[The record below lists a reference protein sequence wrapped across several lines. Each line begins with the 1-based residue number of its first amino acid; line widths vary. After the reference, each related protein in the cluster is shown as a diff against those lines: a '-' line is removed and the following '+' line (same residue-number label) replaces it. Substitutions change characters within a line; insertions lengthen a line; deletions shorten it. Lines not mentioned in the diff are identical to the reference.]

1 MKSIIF
7 YFFIFICSSTSYSQ
21 KQDCTWLIG
30 DQPIY
35 NLDPYSGIV
44 VIKFKDLGKLEIYRD
59 TNYNIFFN
67 GSNSSM
73 SDKEGNF
80 LFAFNEYS
88 FQNNKYKSFGED
100 GSYSLD
106 SYLYGPQRG
115 PQGNIVVPT
124 GREDNTYYAIY
135 TTTKTGYFSG
145 LLTLISDSLRYT
157 EVNLNINNGSGG
169 ILNPNKLIQ
178 KDTFAAWKMSIVRNA
193 NGRDWWLLKAKK
205 DSKEINRYLI
215 NKKGITFT
223 GTQKLDSLILDGLG
237 QAVYS
242 NDGNYFCNLSLKRRF
257 IDSYLDI
264 FKFDRN
270 TGLLSNHIHEFIPD
284 TIYGGGLAIS
294 PNSRFLYLAQ
304 WNKIY
309 QYDLK
314 ATDIIKSKTLVAEY
328 DGYTAPK
335 IEGGWEFATTF
346 GPMALGPDGRI
357 YISSVGQ
364 HFEFGVIQYPDR
376 KGVACEVRQHYVKK
390 PSISQGVPNNANYR
404 LGPIDGSPADT
415 LGIDNIPVANFR
427 ADQDTLNFLDFQF
440 QDLSYYEPATWSWD
454 FGDGTMSS
462 DTSPVHSY
470 PKKGTYVVCLTVS
483 NTNGSN
489 TICDTLK
496 IGTSATE
503 SQQQTEISVYPNPAK
518 NQVLFIMN
526 DYYPQNGRLN
536 LYDNLG
542 RLQKSKKISQGWNDL
557 NVQELPRGLYYYEVQ
572 DDGRQVYRGKLV
584 LVE

>member
-1 MKSIIF
+1 MNKNLLYIF
-7 YFFIFICSSTSYSQ
+7 LLLSTYWSYSQ
-21 KQDCTWLIG
+21 KQDYSWLIG
-30 DQPIY
+30 DGGFY
-35 NLDPYSGIV
+35 YLDPYSGIV
-44 VIKFKDLGKLEIYRD
+44 VLKFFDPGKVEIYRD
-59 TNYNIFFN
+59 TNYTIAFK

-135 TTTKTGYFSG
+135 TTNKAGY
-145 LLTLISDSLRYT
+145 Y
-157 EVNLNINNGSGG
+157 GG
-169 ILNPNKLIQ
+169 ILTYIADSIRFTEVDINANNGAGGVFKPNKLVQ
-178 KDTFAAWKMSIVRNA
+178 KDTLAMWKMSVVRHA
-193 NGRDWWLLKAKK
+193 NGRDWWLLKTKN
-205 DSKEINRYLI
+205 DSRIVRRYIIDKIGINL
-215 NKKGITFT
+215 KGNQT
-223 GTQKLDSLILDGLG
+223 LDSVILDGLG
-237 QAVYS
+237 QAIYS
-242 NDGNYFCNLSLKRRF
+242 NDGNYYCSLSLRTLYKEN
-257 IDSYLDI
+257 YLNI

-503 SQQQTEISVYPNPAK
+503 SQQQTEISLYPNPAK

-542 RLQKSKKISQGWNDL
+542 RLQKSKKISQGWNEL

>member
-1 MKSIIF
+1 MKSF
-7 YFFIFICSSTSYSQ
+7 FLFLFFIFSSTLYSQ
-21 KQDCTWLIG
+21 KQDYSWLIG
-30 DQPIY
+30 DGEFY
-35 NLDPYSGIV
+35 YLDPYSGIV
-44 VIKFKDLGKLEIYRD
+44 VLKFCDPGKVKIYLD
-59 TNYNIFFN
+59 TNYTIAFK

-73 SDKEGNF
+73 SDAEGNF

-88 FQNNKYKSFGED
+88 FQNNKYKAFGED

-115 PQGNIVVPT
+115 PQGNILVPT
-124 GREDNTYYAIY
+124 GREDNTFYAIY
-135 TTTKTGYFSG
+135 TTTKFADYFAFI
-145 LLTLISDSLRYT
+145 TLISDSIRCTTVDL
-157 EVNLNINNGSGG
+157 NLENKNGGVLK
-169 ILNPNKLIQ
+169 LNEFIS
-178 KDTFAAWKMSIVRNA
+178 KDTFSPWKLSVVRHA
-193 NGRDWWLLKAKK
+193 NGGDWWLLKFKI
-205 DSKEINRYLI
+205 DSKKIYRYLI
-215 NKKGITFT
+215 DQKGIKQI
-223 GTQKLDSLILDGLG
+223 GLQQLSEPILNGLG
-237 QAVYS
+237 QVTYS
-242 NDGNYFCNLSLKRRF
+242 SDGKYFCNLSIKRYYN
-257 IDSYLDI
+257 DTHLDI

-270 TGLLSNHIHEFIPD
+270 TGLLSNHIQEFIPD
-284 TIYGGGLAIS
+284 TIYGGGLSIS

-314 ATDIIKSKTLVAEY
+314 ATDILGTKTLVAEY

-335 IEGGWEFATTF
+335 IEGGWEFPTTF
-346 GPMALGPDGRI
+346 GSMALAPDGRI
-357 YISSVGQ
+357 YIASVGQ

-376 KGVACEVRQHYVKK
+376 KGIACEVRQHYVKK
-390 PSISQGVPNNANYR
+390 PTISQGVPNNANYR

-462 DTSPVHSY
+462 DTSPVHTY
-470 PKKGTYVVCLTVS
+470 PKKGTYIVCLTVS
-483 NTNGSN
+483 NVNGSN

-503 SQQQTEISVYPNPAK
+503 SQHQTEISVYPNPAK
-518 NQVLFIMN
+518 NHVLFIMN
-526 DYYPQNGRLN
+526 DYYPQHGRIN

-542 RLQKSKKISQGWNDL
+542 RLQKSKKMNQGWNNL
-557 NVQELPRGLYYYEVQ
+557 EVQDLPRGVYYYEVV
-572 DDGRQVYRGKLV
+572 DDGRQLYSGKLL